1 MSTRLQ
7 LAQSIAQ
14 SPAKASLEDLRRLCE
29 RAGCAG
35 GDADERARRGHKPS
49 GDGVLMTGW
58 TEIDQVL
65 PSRGLDTARLHEWV
79 GVMPSVDRAGDAVA
93 GDRSTSTSGGAK
105 RGTARQWTPALSVLS
120 HLVGRVVHQAPH
132 RQVLWIGERVWPC
145 PLSMDEAVLR
155 RSVFVRATKWF
166 ERLWAAD
173 LALRSGA
180 AGAVIVDAG
189 GMDLSATRRLQLAAE
204 SGGKGGGGGGG
215 DGQGGR
221 GGGGG
226 GGALCLIAR
235 PPWELSQLTASTTRW
250 CVSRVAASL
259 SVGFAHPARR
269 WSVELLRCKGVQP
282 EMAAPRRWIL
292 EHDHASHG
300 LVVARVLD
308 GSGES
313 AAEPS
318 RRRASG

>member
-29 RAGCAG
+29 RAGGTGERGDSG
-35 GDADERARRGHKPS
+35 GR
-49 GDGVLMTGW
+49 GDGVLVTGW
-58 TEIDQVL
+58 AEIDQVL

-79 GVMPSVDRAGDAVA
+79 GVMPSADGTHETSAGA
-93 GDRSTSTSGGAK
+93 SGGGV
-105 RGTARQWTPALSVLS
+105 RRQSARVWTPALSVLS
-120 HLVGRVVHQAPH
+120 HLVGRVVQQTPH

-204 SGGKGGGGGGG
+204 SGGEGGGGGGG
-215 DGQGGR
+215 DGQGGLPDRQAALGALAVDRFDNAMVRVACR
-221 GGGGG
+221 GQSQRRFRTSRATMERRAVALQRSATRD
-226 GGALCLIAR
+226 GGATPLDSGAR
-235 PPWELSQLTASTTRW
+235 PCEPWP
-250 CVSRVAASL
+250 C
-259 SVGFAHPARR
+259 G
-269 WSVELLRCKGVQP
+269 C
-282 EMAAPRRWIL
+282 PR
-292 EHDHASHG
+292 
-300 LVVARVLD
+300 
-308 GSGES
+308 
-313 AAEPS
+313 S
-318 RRRASG
+318 RRTW

>member
-1 MSTRLQ
+1 
-7 LAQSIAQ
+7 
-14 SPAKASLEDLRRLCE
+14 
-29 RAGCAG
+29 
-35 GDADERARRGHKPS
+35 
-49 GDGVLMTGW
+49 MTGW
-58 TEIDQVL
+58 AEIDQVL

-79 GVMPSVDRAGDAVA
+79 GVMPATSAINNAEKASGGNAGA
-93 GDRSTSTSGGAK
+93 GAK
-105 RGTARQWTPALSVLS
+105 RGASRPWTPALSMLA
-120 HLVGRVVHQAPH
+120 HLARRVVERAPH

-166 ERLWAAD
+166 ERVWAAD

-180 AGAVIVDAG
+180 AAAVIVDAG

-204 SGGKGGGGGGG
+204 SGGKGGVDGGMGEAVGA
-215 DGQGGR
+215 GGR
-221 GGGGG
+221 VGGW
-226 GGALCLIAR
+226 GALCLIAR
-235 PPWELSQLTASTTRW
+235 PPWESSQLTAATTRW
-250 CVSRVAASL
+250 GVSLVSL
-259 SVGFAHPARR
+259 SGSVGFECPARL

-313 AAEPS
+313 AAES
-318 RRRASG
+318 SWRRASG